1 MMMTRSPANMTRRG
15 VTLIDLMMTITIITV
30 AGVLVMP
37 KLSNDTQLRLVAAAG
52 LVTSDIEL
60 AQVMTISHPADPVV
74 VSFDPPND
82 RYWLAY
88 ADDPSVPIPRPGN
101 GRPYLVTFGQDRA
114 RSAVGVSL
122 RLTDVTGNVLGFD
135 AQGGVAD
142 ISAQPVIR
150 LLLGSSFIDLQ
161 IASTT
166 GTITQV
172 Q

>member
-1 MMMTRSPANMTRRG
+1 MMMTKSHANLTRRG
-15 VTLIDLMMTITIITV
+15 VTLIDLMMTITIIIV
-30 AGVLVMP
+30 AGALVTP
-37 KLSNDTQLRLVAAAG
+37 KLSDDTQLRLVAAAG

-60 AQVMTISHPADPVV
+60 AQVMTISHPTDPVV
-74 VSFDPPND
+74 VSFDPIND

-88 ADDPSVPIPRPGN
+88 ANAPGVPIPRSDN

-114 RSAVGVSL
+114 RSAIGVSL
-122 RLTDVTGNVLGFD
+122 DLTQMKGNVLGFD
-135 AQGGVAD
+135 AQGGIAD

>member
-1 MMMTRSPANMTRRG
+1 MMMRSRNNMTRRG
-15 VTLIDLMMTITIITV
+15 VTLIDLMMTMTIIIV
-30 AGVLVMP
+30 AGVLVTP
-37 KLSNDTQLRLVAAAG
+37 KLSDDARLRLVAAAG

-74 VSFDPPND
+74 VSFDPSND

-88 ADDPSVPIPRPGN
+88 ADAPGVPIPRPDN
-101 GRPYLVTFGQDRA
+101 GQPYLINFGQDRA

-122 RLTDVTGNVLGFD
+122 RLTDVAGNVLGFD
-135 AQGGVAD
+135 AQGGIAD
-142 ISAQPVIR
+142 ISAQPVVR
-150 LLLGSSFIDLQ
+150 VLLGSSFIDLQ
-161 IASTT
+161 IAPTT

>member
-1 MMMTRSPANMTRRG
+1 MIDWARSNTARCG
-15 VTLIDLMMTITIITV
+15 FTLIELMMTITIIIV
-30 AGVLVMP
+30 AGALVLP
-37 KLSNDTQLRLVAAAG
+37 KLSDDTQLRLVAAAG
-52 LVTSDIEL
+52 ILTSDIEL
-60 AQVMTISHPADPVV
+60 AQVMTISHPADAVV
-74 VSFDPPND
+74 VRFDPDND
-82 RYWLAY
+82 QYWLAY
-88 ADDPSVPIPRPGN
+88 ADVPDTPIPRSDN
-101 GRPYLVTFGQDRA
+101 GRPYLIVFGQERA

-122 RLTDVTGNVLGFD
+122 SLTEVSNNTLAFD

-150 LLLGSSFIDLQ
+150 LSLGTRFIDLQ